1 MAGPRHRPLAEVI
14 ADCQREYATLVE
26 VVPPLAPDVVRF
38 DDVLAEEPDA
48 RWPLDEIPGPST
60 HPFLAGDPDA
70 LD

>member
-1 MAGPRHRPLAEVI
+1 
-14 ADCQREYATLVE
+14 
-26 VVPPLAPDVVRF
+26 VVRF

-48 RWPLDEIPGPST
+48 LWPLDEIPGPST